1 VWGIIG
7 LGNPGA
13 RYEGTR
19 HNIGFAVVD
28 LLARRFG
35 VRPQQGTH
43 PFLLSCADVAGESV
57 LLVRPTTYV
66 NRSGVAL
73 LALLQEYP
81 ELGLSDLLVVVDD
94 VALPFGRL
102 RLRPGG
108 SDGGHNGLRSIE
120 AALGS
125 RDYARLRIG
134 VGAQQPGEDL
144 ADHVLGPFSSE
155 EARSLPDILHRA
167 ADAVELVLQH
177 GVQAA
182 VPRVNATPPD

>member
-7 LGNPGA
+7 LGNPGP

-28 LLARRFG
+28 LLERRFG
-35 VRPQQGTH
+35 VRPRQGTH
-43 PFLLSCADVAGESV
+43 PFLFSRVGVEGEEI
-57 LLVRPTTYV
+57 LLVKPLTYV
-66 NRSGVAL
+66 NRSGVAVR
-73 LALLQEYP
+73 ALLQSQP
-81 ELGLSDLLVVVDD
+81 GLDLAGLLVVVDD

-102 RLRPGG
+102 RLRATG

-125 RDYARLRIG
+125 RDYARLRLG

-144 ADHVLGPFSSE
+144 ADHVLARFSGE
-155 EARSLPDILHRA
+155 EMSTLPDLLQRA
-167 ADAVELVLQH
+167 ADAVEEVVRL
-177 GVQAA
+177 GVQASM
-182 VPRVNATPPD
+182 PRVNGRPA